1 MSNVIDGGGIYRQD
15 AILGP
20 FNEDKVSKDIFVP
33 QIEEIRAIRG
43 VDGETYYNAKDLTI
57 AMTQV
62 AFDMPLPTISVLEF
76 IKRFTF
82 ELITARR

>member
-1 MSNVIDGGGIYRQD
+1 MVNTDGSGIYRQD

-20 FNEDKVSKDIFVP
+20 FDKDKVSGKVLVP
-33 QIEEIRAIRG
+33 QIEEIRMIRG
-43 VDGETYYNAKDLTI
+43 KDDEDYLNVKDMTI

-62 AFDMPLPTISVLEF
+62 AFNMPLPTISVLEF

-82 ELITARR
+82 EILTARR